1 MKKKLGLVATTNAYM
16 YYMESCMHATYLDL
30 ESHITAAPRQ
40 AREARRTAI
49 AAPRQTQATI
59 LVGCGAV

>member
-1 MKKKLGLVATTNAYM
+1 M